1 MESSHKPVCDVSPL
15 PVGRLESHQVPGPL
29 PVGAVIGLKRTAP
42 LPERPAKR
50 GVLVLPPTQSV
61 TAVRGVLVPPPTQS
75 VTAVRGVLVPPPTQR
90 VPAVRGVLVPPPMKS
105 VPAVRGVLVPPPT
118 QRVPAVRG
126 VLVPPPTQSV
136 PAVQEAVV
144 LPPTSV
150 RSSSPV
156 VPETLVSATALLG
169 PQCLQEELVS
179 VEDVP
184 VPRAGE
190 VAEPLVSVEDVPV
203 PRAGEVAEPLVSVE
217 DVPVPRAGEVA
228 EPRYAPMS
236 DIVMY
241 SASRWR
247 KKWPELS
254 NVPCYIQMNLWE
266 VHDEGGKHWKLCK
279 HVGYHKDIIRRLLQ
293 HEKFVNIIARSATLC
308 ARQKKAVCFSVCK
321 SGRHRS
327 VAACVCLQYMFR
339 KYVSPSASIKVQHL
353 ESDAWAESTCAG
365 KCNVCVAPL
374 PQDVCAKL
382 DEIWAML
389 PFRQDV
395 PEVRVVEL

>member
-1 MESSHKPVCDVSPL
+1 MESSQKPVCDVSPL

-29 PVGAVIGLKRTAP
+29 PVGAVSRLKRTAP

-50 GVLVLPPTQSV
+50 GVLV
-61 TAVRGVLVPPPTQS
+61 PPPTQS
-75 VTAVRGVLVPPPTQR
+75 VPAVRGVLVPPPTQR
-90 VPAVRGVLVPPPMKS
+90 

-136 PAVQEAVV
+136 PAVRGV
-144 LPPTSV
+144 LVPPPTQRVPAV
-150 RSSSPV
+150 RGVLVPPPTQRVPAVEEVVGSSPPG

-169 PQCLQEELVS
+169 PQCVQEELVS

-184 VPRAGE
+184 VPR
-190 VAEPLVSVEDVPV
+190 V
-203 PRAGEVAEPLVSVE
+203 
-217 DVPVPRAGEVA
+217 GEVA

-247 KKWPELS
+247 KEWPELS

-266 VHDEGGKHWKLCK
+266 VHDEGGNHWKLCK

-308 ARQKKAVCFSVCK
+308 ARQKKVVCFSVCK

-353 ESDAWAESTCAG
+353 ESDAWAVSTCAG